1 MESDARV
8 SGAWNADTCS
18 GKTRLSSRCAPCA
31 CRIHNSASAAQP
43 EARCRRVS
51 KIIWPS
57 DFEHAGFLL
66 LPLCF
71 LRVDR
76 SREEGCCARFK
87 FFLPLGR
94 VRELFSLS
102 SRARTH
108 AHARPIDASTCPPP
122 RARFHRLAR
131 INVRAQKPTA
141 DPSRYT
147 THRGL
152 SSEGRKPG
160 NYYVSRETRG
170 NPDFFFFSLP
180 SRILKGS
187 SSSIREKLFTRCEFF
202 FSRGR
207 DIISLAR
214 IRVLLL
220 REMCYRGNLNYYSR
234 GSVFSSFLFRRVEGN
249 YPRLKIFYGFHWGW
263 WNKKWIGWVS
273 ENRGI
278 DWKWD

>member
-108 AHARPIDASTCPPP
+108 ART
-122 RARFHRLAR
+122 R
-131 INVRAQKPTA
+131 
-141 DPSRYT
+141 T
-147 THRGL
+147 TDRR
-152 SSEGRKPG
+152 E
-160 NYYVSRETRG
+160 YVSSSASSFSSACEDKRTSSKTDRRPLALHDAPRVIKRGEETRELLCITRDARE
-170 NPDFFFFSLP
+170 PWFFFFSLP

-234 GSVFSSFLFRRVEGN
+234 GSVFSSFFCFVE
-249 YPRLKIFYGFHWGW
+249 
-263 WNKKWIGWVS
+263 
-273 ENRGI
+273 
-278 DWKWD
+278 

>member
-43 EARCRRVS
+43 EARCRRFENYLAERFRARGF
-51 KIIWPS
+51 PS
-57 DFEHAGFLL
+57 PPSLLFTRRSVARGGLLRSLQIFPSTRPGSRAFLSL
-66 LPLCF
+66 L
-71 LRVDR
+71 
-76 SREEGCCARFK
+76 AH
-87 FFLPLGR
+87 
-94 VRELFSLS
+94 
-102 SRARTH
+102 ARTH

-202 FSRGR
+202 FFSRGR

-263 WNKKWIGWVS
+263 WNKKWVS
-273 ENRGI
+273 EQVWESGDR
-278 DWKWD
+278 

>member
-170 NPDFFFFSLP
+170 NPDFFFFLSPVEDFKGIILQHP
-180 SRILKGS
+180 GETFYAMWIFFFFAGEGYHFSCQNSRIIITRNVFSRKFKLLFERERVFFLLVS
-187 SSSIREKLFTRCEFF
+187 SSRRELSAIENFLR
-202 FSRGR
+202 
-207 DIISLAR
+207 ISLGMM
-214 IRVLLL
+214 
-220 REMCYRGNLNYYSR
+220 E
-234 GSVFSSFLFRRVEGN
+234 
-249 YPRLKIFYGFHWGW
+249 
-263 WNKKWIGWVS
+263 
-273 ENRGI
+273 
-278 DWKWD
+278 

>member
-43 EARCRRVS
+43 EARCRRFENYLAERFRAHGF
-51 KIIWPS
+51 PS
-57 DFEHAGFLL
+57 PPSLLFTRRSVARGGLLRSLQIFPSTRPGSRAFLSL
-66 LPLCF
+66 L
-71 LRVDR
+71 
-76 SREEGCCARFK
+76 AH
-87 FFLPLGR
+87 
-94 VRELFSLS
+94 
-102 SRARTH
+102 ARTH

-170 NPDFFFFSLP
+170 NPDFFFFLSPVEDFKGIILQHP
-180 SRILKGS
+180 GETFYAMWIFFFFAGEGYHFSCQNSRIIITRNVLSRKFKLLFE
-187 SSSIREKLFTRCEFF
+187 RERVFF
-202 FSRGR
+202 
-207 DIISLAR
+207 
-214 IRVLLL
+214 LL
-220 REMCYRGNLNYYSR
+220 
-234 GSVFSSFLFRRVEGN
+234 LFRRVEGN

-263 WNKKWIGWVS
+263 WNKKWVS
-273 ENRGI
+273 EQVWESGDR
-278 DWKWD
+278 

>member
-43 EARCRRVS
+43 EARCRR
-51 KIIWPS
+51 
-57 DFEHAGFLL
+57 FENYLAERFRAHRVPFSSLSAFYASIGRARRVAALASNFSFHSAGFA
-66 LPLCF
+66 
-71 LRVDR
+71 
-76 SREEGCCARFK
+76 S
-87 FFLPLGR
+87 
-94 VRELFSLS
+94 FSLS
-102 SRARTH
+102 LLAHARTH

-170 NPDFFFFSLP
+170 NPDFFFFFSP
-180 SRILKGS
+180 VEDFKGIILQHPGETFYAMW
-187 SSSIREKLFTRCEFF
+187 IFF
-202 FSRGR
+202 F
-207 DIISLAR
+207 
-214 IRVLLL
+214 
-220 REMCYRGNLNYYSR
+220 REG
-234 GSVFSSFLFRRVEGN
+234 GISFLLPEFAYYYYAKCVIEE
-249 YPRLKIFYGFHWGW
+249 I
-263 WNKKWIGWVS
+263 
-273 ENRGI
+273 
-278 DWKWD
+278 

>member
-1 MESDARV
+1 MERETQIRAPAKHDSPLVVLLARV
-8 SGAWNADTCS
+8 ESTIRHPRRSRRRGVDAFRKLSGRAIS
-18 GKTRLSSRCAPCA
+18 STRVPFSSLSAFY
-31 CRIHNSASAAQP
+31 ASIGRA
-43 EARCRRVS
+43 RRVAALAS
-51 KIIWPS
+51 NFS
-57 DFEHAGFLL
+57 FHSAGFA
-66 LPLCF
+66 
-71 LRVDR
+71 
-76 SREEGCCARFK
+76 S
-87 FFLPLGR
+87 
-94 VRELFSLS
+94 FSLS
-102 SRARTH
+102 LLAHARTH

-202 FSRGR
+202 FFSRGR

-249 YPRLKIFYGFHWGW
+249 YPRLKIFYGFHWG
-263 WNKKWIGWVS
+263 
-273 ENRGI
+273 
-278 DWKWD
+278 

>member
-1 MESDARV
+1 MERETQIRAPAKHDSPLVVLLARV
-8 SGAWNADTCS
+8 ESTI
-18 GKTRLSSRCAPCA
+18 RHPRRSR
-31 CRIHNSASAAQP
+31 
-43 EARCRRVS
+43 RRGVDVS

-170 NPDFFFFSLP
+170 NPDFFFFLSP
-180 SRILKGS
+180 VEDFKGIILQHPG
-187 SSSIREKLFTRCEFF
+187 ET
-202 FSRGR
+202 
-207 DIISLAR
+207 
-214 IRVLLL
+214 
-220 REMCYRGNLNYYSR
+220 
-234 GSVFSSFLFRRVEGN
+234 
-249 YPRLKIFYGFHWGW
+249 FYAM
-263 WNKKWIGWVS
+263 
-273 ENRGI
+273 
-278 DWKWD
+278 

>member
-1 MESDARV
+1 MDGNCLSRQHSLSLSPPNFPNFLPIDFIFKVTKLGRGEGSKRSLLLYTARFRAMESDARV

-94 VRELFSLS
+94 VRELFSLF
-102 SRARTH
+102 SRTHARTH
-108 AHARPIDASTCPPP
+108 
-122 RARFHRLAR
+122 
-131 INVRAQKPTA
+131 
-141 DPSRYT
+141 
-147 THRGL
+147 THDR
-152 SSEGRKPG
+152 
-160 NYYVSRETRG
+160 
-170 NPDFFFFSLP
+170 
-180 SRILKGS
+180 
-187 SSSIREKLFTRCEFF
+187 
-202 FSRGR
+202 
-207 DIISLAR
+207 
-214 IRVLLL
+214 
-220 REMCYRGNLNYYSR
+220 
-234 GSVFSSFLFRRVEGN
+234 
-249 YPRLKIFYGFHWGW
+249 
-263 WNKKWIGWVS
+263 
-273 ENRGI
+273 
-278 DWKWD
+278 